1 MVLLETIVTG
11 VINTSLSILQAFPP
25 TTPPLSSIFVLIV
38 SFFVSLGSTLI
49 SRYMI
54 DVDKLKR
61 LTRETKK
68 YNKMRMEMMKTADS
82 KLKLKYE
89 RNADRMRKV
98 QSELSMMRMRPLL
111 ITFLP
116 LMIFFVVFSNY
127 YSIQVN
133 DVQGIA
139 TVVSGN
145 IPAIIPFNL
154 PETILFPLGKNA
166 WVDGW
171 GTVFVPNYVWWY
183 FGGSITFGSIM
194 QKIAG
199 LQPD

>member
-1 MVLLETIVTG
+1 
-11 VINTSLSILQAFPP
+11 
-25 TTPPLSSIFVLIV
+25 
-38 SFFVSLGSTLI
+38 
-49 SRYMI
+49 MI
-54 DVDKLKR
+54 DVDKLQR

-111 ITFLP
+111 ITFIP

-127 YSIQVN
+127 YTVTFD
-133 DVQGIA
+133 DVQGVTTLI
-139 TVVSGN
+139 SGN
-145 IPAIIPFNL
+145 IPAVIPFSL
-154 PETILFPLGKNA
+154 PETLLFPLGKNA
-166 WVDGW
+166 FVDGW
-171 GTVFVPNYVWWY
+171 GAVFVPNYVWWY